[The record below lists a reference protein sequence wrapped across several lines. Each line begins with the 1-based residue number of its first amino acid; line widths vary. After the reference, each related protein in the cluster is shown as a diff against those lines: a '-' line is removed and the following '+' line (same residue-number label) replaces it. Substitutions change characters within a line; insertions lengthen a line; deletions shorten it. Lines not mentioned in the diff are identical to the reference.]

1 MVVCLLAAQVDVWGF
16 FKQGAVGGMDLIEGD
31 RAISE
36 TPGALGGGV
45 TRISQKEQVHFITGK
60 KFADSFHRTCI
71 VQHYA
76 CVPCFYTPI
85 RQNLCTHSQIS
96 HP

>member
-1 MVVCLLAAQVDVWGF
+1 
-16 FKQGAVGGMDLIEGD
+16 MDLIEGD
-31 RAISE
+31 GTISE

-71 VQHYA
+71 VQHNA

-85 RQNLCTHSQIS
+85 RQNLFTHPQIS